1 MIWSWKKNLQVLSH
15 KLLHIVINNVCSS
28 MWTMT
33 MNSVYSEQSYISI
46 RTSNAAMTL
55 IFTKIPLTCLF
66 YLFVPPML
74 RARLCTNSTQII
86 YCQCCYL
93 IQSIFHLYS
102 SSTQI
107 EKELMTRVYLIIY
120 IPRFVGLVV
129 SRSNHHQCL

>member
-46 RTSNAAMTL
+46 GTSNAGMTL
-55 IFTKIPLTCLF
+55 IFTKMLLTCLF

-74 RARLCTNSTQII
+74 WARLCTNSAQII

-93 IQSIFHLYS
+93 IQSNFHIYS

-107 EKELMTRVYLIIY
+107 EKELMTRVYSIIY